1 MAEPLNTIA
10 VLCDEAKAIHGAD
23 VLKGLSDSPD
33 MPRPD
38 DQHDMA
44 IRREVSV
51 RLGKLGST
59 ALCLSGGGIR
69 SASFALGI
77 IQALASWPSR
87 NERHRKTRVPPP
99 DSGQALLGQF
109 NYLSTVSGGGYIGS
123 WLSAWL
129 TRNGFAKVLPA
140 LQSRDGA
147 IGGVEPSQI
156 NDLRRY
162 SNYLTP
168 KVGLLSADSWAA
180 AATIVRNLLLNWTL
194 LLPLFLL
201 SIVAVK
207 LSIIGVTAPAT
218 AGSAGEPLFGPAW
231 TWIIGFLAGTLA
243 VFGLSL
249 SQRLYFNHHAGEKPV
264 ESFSQ
269 KEFILRSLAPAV
281 VSGLLWTAI
290 LNSGY
295 VAGALPA
302 DCCSASATSEKLV
315 IFVSALF
322 GVAIFGAAR
331 LHGRWRSGQYAEHA
345 PSFGDLRRLKSWG
358 WLVAGACYGAL
369 IGLGAS
375 ILAPSFDPVSHS
387 PDPQQ
392 QLLLVLFGLPWF
404 LMSQMAAES
413 AYVALTSSETRTD
426 EQREWFARSAGWF
439 MAVSVFWIL
448 GAALTLLGSL
458 ALALAQA
465 DWCMPIELS
474 AVGAAISTVV
484 GWLAGASRRTPAN
497 GAAKSLSGKVYSA
510 LAMVAATLFFGFLV
524 VLGSTWTDWVA
535 LNAPLIGF
543 PLEWFIFLNAVPVEA
558 APCCSVTSYPRTIL
572 NLGILAVILVAVAWV
587 ASWFVNINRFSLHG
601 LYRNRLVRAFLGPSH
616 PGRKPDRFTGFD
628 MDDNI
633 YMSDLW
639 ETGAMQHRGDDWRPF
654 HILNMTL
661 NMVSSREL
669 AWQQRK
675 AMSFT
680 VSPLHSGAAGL
691 HPQPETHGVARL
703 LYLGAYQNSRTY
715 GGANGITLGTAM
727 AISGAAVNPNMGY
740 HSSPVVSLLLTML
753 NVRLG
758 WWLGNPGKHGTGT
771 WEKSGPPY
779 AAKPIIEEA
788 FGLTTEARS
797 YVNLSDGGHFE
808 NLGLYEMVR
817 RRCRYVVVSDAGCD
831 ADFAFEDLGN
841 AVRKVEID
849 FGIPIRF
856 IRLQD
861 LKPRP
866 AERDVSLPDTPYH
879 SIGIIDY
886 PAVDGADAE
895 CGIILYVKAS
905 FHNCNESAGVKAYAE
920 THPDFPHE
928 PTSDQW
934 FDEAQF
940 ESYRSLGFDI
950 MTMILN
956 EAAGPCNVVQPGRPD
971 LKSLLT
977 ALRDKAIGSA
987 PCGARDIPEDE
998 PERKEH

>member
-10 VLCDEAKAIHGAD
+10 VLCDEAKAIHGANALGD
-23 VLKGLSDSPD
+23 LPEPPNPSHAGCQEMKEFG
-33 MPRPD
+33 RK
-38 DQHDMA
+38 
-44 IRREVSV
+44 VSA
-51 RLGKLGST
+51 RLGKLDQT

-87 NERHRKTRVPPP
+87 NERHQKTCVPPP
-99 DSGQALLGQF
+99 DTRQALLGQF
-109 NYLSTVSGGGYIGS
+109 DYLSTVSGGGYIGS

-129 TRNGFAKVLPA
+129 TRDGFNKVLPA
-140 LQSRDGA
+140 LHSRDGA
-147 IGGVEPSQI
+147 IGGVEPPQI

-180 AATIVRNLLLNWTL
+180 AAMMVRNLLLNWTL

-201 SIVAVK
+201 SIVFVK
-207 LSIIGVTAPAT
+207 LLVVGVTAPAT
-218 AGSAGEPLFGPAW
+218 VGGSGQPWFGRGW
-231 TWIIGFLAGTLA
+231 TWGIGLLTAILAA
-243 VFGLSL
+243 YALSL
-249 SQRLYFNHHAGEKPV
+249 SQRLHFNHAAEDDRRTD

-269 KEFILRSLAPAV
+269 KQFIRRSLLPAL
-281 VSGLLWTAI
+281 SAGLLWTAI
-290 LNSGY
+290 LDSRY
-295 VAGALPA
+295 LAGILPA
-302 DCCSASATSEKLV
+302 DCCSASVDPQFPVVLGAAV
-315 IFVSALF
+315 GI
-322 GVAIFGAAR
+322 AIFGAAR
-331 LHGRWRSGQYAEHA
+331 LYGRSRSGQYAEA
-345 PSFGDLRRLKSWG
+345 RPRIGDLRNLKSWG
-358 WLVAGACYGAL
+358 WLVAGACYGAF
-369 IGLGAS
+369 IGFGANV
-375 ILAPSFDPVSHS
+375 LAPAFDPVSNR

-392 QLLLVLFGLPWF
+392 QILLVLFGLPWF

-413 AYVALTSSETRTD
+413 VYIALTSSETRTD

-439 MAVSVFWIL
+439 IALSVFWIL
-448 GAALTLLGSL
+448 GTALIILGSF

-465 DWCMPIELS
+465 DWSMPIELS

-484 GWLAGASRRTPAN
+484 GWLAGASRRTPAK
-497 GAAKSLSGKVYSA
+497 GAAKSLTGKIYSA
-510 LAMVAATLFFGFLV
+510 LAMVAAALFFGFLV
-524 VLGSTWTDWVA
+524 VLGSAWTDWVA

-543 PLEWFIFLNAVPVEA
+543 PLDWFVFLRVAPVEA
-558 APCCSVTSYPRTIL
+558 DPCCSVTSYPGAIL
-572 NLGILAVILVAVAWV
+572 HLVILAVILVAVAWF
-587 ASWFVNINRFSLHG
+587 ASRFVNINRFSLHG

-633 YMSDLW
+633 HMSKLW
-639 ETGAMQHRGDDWRPF
+639 ETGATRHKGDDWRPF
-654 HILNMTL
+654 HILNLTL

-691 HPQPETHGVARL
+691 HPRPKTDGVARS
-703 LYLGAYQNSRTY
+703 LYLGAYQSSRTY

-740 HSSPVVSLLLTML
+740 HSSPVVSLLLTLL

-758 WWLGNPGKHGTGT
+758 WWLGNPGEKGADT
-771 WEKSGPPY
+771 WEQSGPPY
-779 AAKPIIEEA
+779 AAGPIINEA
-788 FGLTTEARS
+788 FGLTTEALS

-817 RRCRYVVVSDAGCD
+817 RRCRYIVVSDAGCD
-831 ADFAFEDLGN
+831 AEFAFEDLGN

-866 AERDVSLPDTPYH
+866 AEPEVSLPNTPYH
-879 SIGIIDY
+879 SIGIVDY
-886 PAVDGADAE
+886 PAVDGKDAE

-905 FHNCNESAGVKAYAE
+905 FHNCNESAGVKAYAKA
-920 THPDFPHE
+920 HPDFPHE

-940 ESYRSLGFDI
+940 ESYRSLGFEI

-956 EAAGPCNVVQPGRPD
+956 RAAGPCNVVQPGQHD
-971 LKSLLT
+971 LKSLLKV
-977 ALRDKAIGSA
+977 LCDEAIRST
-987 PCGARDIPEDE
+987 PCGAQDDK
-998 PERKEH
+998 KENSEE